1 MSFLS
6 TISGKDLITPIRV
19 GNVKSKKKQ
28 LLTSIM
34 NEMKLLKERANTN
47 LLRIKKRI
55 NGEMKDVNE
64 SRFWRM
70 NPSNPNTVYLTVK
83 LRKKIWW
90 FGEKEDKHQL
100 PYIEIENNKESIYN
114 ELENIYNKLESE
126 DESSNLF
133 KTYSEIQKS
142 KESVKQFLVN
152 NL

>member
-34 NEMKLLKERANTN
+34 NEMKLLKERGNTN

-83 LRKKIWW
+83 LRKKNMVVW
-90 FGEKEDKHQL
+90 
-100 PYIEIENNKESIYN
+100 
-114 ELENIYNKLESE
+114 
-126 DESSNLF
+126 
-133 KTYSEIQKS
+133 
-142 KESVKQFLVN
+142 
-152 NL
+152 

>member
-34 NEMKLLKERANTN
+34 NEMKLLKERGNTN

-64 SRFWRM
+64 SRFWRIIH
-70 NPSNPNTVYLTVK
+70 L
-83 LRKKIWW
+83 I
-90 FGEKEDKHQL
+90 Q
-100 PYIEIENNKESIYN
+100 I
-114 ELENIYNKLESE
+114 
-126 DESSNLF
+126 LF
-133 KTYSEIQKS
+133 I
-142 KESVKQFLVN
+142 
-152 NL
+152 